1 MSLTIKL
8 LPVIEEPAAE
18 HHEKQSAG
26 EVQPQNKIVIVFF
39 LLRETYTSLQPLR

>member
-18 HHEKQSAG
+18 HHQEQSAG
-26 EVQPQNKIVIVFF
+26 EVQPQKISWLFF
-39 LLRETYTSLQPLR
+39 PFCASRIPRCNH

>member
-8 LPVIEEPAAE
+8 LPVIEEPGAE

-26 EVQPQNKIVIVFF
+26 EVQPQK
-39 LLRETYTSLQPLR
+39 RS